1 MFDVLNKSNLGQ
13 SLLSGNYNQDTLYLL
28 QSIKD
33 SAELLS
39 QQENP
44 YIDNVY
50 LNFYNVINNTRY
62 GTIDEIPQ
70 GEDNIL

>member
-1 MFDVLNKSNLGQ
+1 M
-13 SLLSGNYNQDTLYLL
+13 L